1 MDYEYSDCKY
11 IDPLTDFGFKRVFGD
26 KEVMT
31 AFLNDLIEPESP
43 IDHVEYLDKEVGPE
57 SAAFRNV
64 IYDLRCRTAA
74 GEELIVE
81 MQNRAQPNFRDRI
94 LFYLS
99 RSFSTQR
106 LRGGNWNYGLCPVI
120 GIFFINFELSAGRPR
135 PMRTVEMMER
145 ETGETFTDKMRA
157 YVLELPCYRKKDET
171 VCKSKTDYWMYNLTN
186 MNAMGNTQEI
196 PFADKQPAFKKMF
209 SIAEVARMSHD
220 ELRKYHISQKSYWD
234 ACSVLEGARM
244 EGLAE
249 GRAEG
254 MADGMAKGMAKGR
267 AEGRAEGR
275 EEGMAEG
282 MAKGIAEGKKEIA
295 KAMKLMGLT
304 TEQIME
310 ATGLT
315 ESDIERL

>member
-1 MDYEYSDCKY
+1 
-11 IDPLTDFGFKRVFGD
+11 
-26 KEVMT
+26 
-31 AFLNDLIEPESP
+31 
-43 IDHVEYLDKEVGPE
+43 
-57 SAAFRNV
+57 
-64 IYDLRCRTAA
+64 
-74 GEELIVE
+74 
-81 MQNRAQPNFRDRI
+81 
-94 LFYLS
+94 
-99 RSFSTQR
+99 
-106 LRGGNWNYGLCPVI
+106 
-120 GIFFINFELSAGRPR
+120 
-135 PMRTVEMMER
+135 
-145 ETGETFTDKMRA
+145 
-157 YVLELPCYRKKDET
+157 
-171 VCKSKTDYWMYNLTN
+171 MYNLTN

-254 MADGMAKGMAKGR
+254 MA
-267 AEGRAEGR
+267 
-275 EEGMAEG
+275 
-282 MAKGIAEGKKEIA
+282 KGIAEGKKEIA

-315 ESDIERL
+315 ESDIERLG

>member
-1 MDYEYSDCKY
+1 
-11 IDPLTDFGFKRVFGD
+11 
-26 KEVMT
+26 
-31 AFLNDLIEPESP
+31 
-43 IDHVEYLDKEVGPE
+43 
-57 SAAFRNV
+57 
-64 IYDLRCRTAA
+64 
-74 GEELIVE
+74 
-81 MQNRAQPNFRDRI
+81 
-94 LFYLS
+94 
-99 RSFSTQR
+99 
-106 LRGGNWNYGLCPVI
+106 
-120 GIFFINFELSAGRPR
+120 
-135 PMRTVEMMER
+135 
-145 ETGETFTDKMRA
+145 
-157 YVLELPCYRKKDET
+157 
-171 VCKSKTDYWMYNLTN
+171 MYNLTN

-254 MADGMAKGMAKGR
+254 
-267 AEGRAEGR
+267 R

-282 MAKGIAEGKKEIA
+282 MAKGIAEVKKEIA

-315 ESDIERL
+315 ESEIERLG

>member
-1 MDYEYSDCKY
+1 
-11 IDPLTDFGFKRVFGD
+11 
-26 KEVMT
+26 
-31 AFLNDLIEPESP
+31 
-43 IDHVEYLDKEVGPE
+43 
-57 SAAFRNV
+57 
-64 IYDLRCRTAA
+64 
-74 GEELIVE
+74 
-81 MQNRAQPNFRDRI
+81 
-94 LFYLS
+94 
-99 RSFSTQR
+99 
-106 LRGGNWNYGLCPVI
+106 
-120 GIFFINFELSAGRPR
+120 
-135 PMRTVEMMER
+135 
-145 ETGETFTDKMRA
+145 
-157 YVLELPCYRKKDET
+157 
-171 VCKSKTDYWMYNLTN
+171 MYNLTN

-254 MADGMAKGMAKGR
+254 
-267 AEGRAEGR
+267 R

-315 ESDIERL
+315 ESDIERLG

>member
-1 MDYEYSDCKY
+1 
-11 IDPLTDFGFKRVFGD
+11 
-26 KEVMT
+26 
-31 AFLNDLIEPESP
+31 
-43 IDHVEYLDKEVGPE
+43 
-57 SAAFRNV
+57 
-64 IYDLRCRTAA
+64 
-74 GEELIVE
+74 
-81 MQNRAQPNFRDRI
+81 
-94 LFYLS
+94 
-99 RSFSTQR
+99 
-106 LRGGNWNYGLCPVI
+106 
-120 GIFFINFELSAGRPR
+120 
-135 PMRTVEMMER
+135 
-145 ETGETFTDKMRA
+145 
-157 YVLELPCYRKKDET
+157 
-171 VCKSKTDYWMYNLTN
+171 MYNLTN
-186 MNAMGNTQEI
+186 MNAMGNTQDI

-209 SIAEVARMSHD
+209 SIAEVARMSND

-282 MAKGIAEGKKEIA
+282 MAKGIAEVKIEIA

-315 ESDIERL
+315 ESDIERLG

>member
-1 MDYEYSDCKY
+1 
-11 IDPLTDFGFKRVFGD
+11 
-26 KEVMT
+26 
-31 AFLNDLIEPESP
+31 
-43 IDHVEYLDKEVGPE
+43 
-57 SAAFRNV
+57 
-64 IYDLRCRTAA
+64 
-74 GEELIVE
+74 
-81 MQNRAQPNFRDRI
+81 
-94 LFYLS
+94 
-99 RSFSTQR
+99 
-106 LRGGNWNYGLCPVI
+106 
-120 GIFFINFELSAGRPR
+120 
-135 PMRTVEMMER
+135 
-145 ETGETFTDKMRA
+145 
-157 YVLELPCYRKKDET
+157 
-171 VCKSKTDYWMYNLTN
+171 MYNLTN

-254 MADGMAKGMAKGR
+254 REEGR
-267 AEGRAEGR
+267 AEGRAIGR
-275 EEGMAEG
+275 AVGRAEGMAEG
-282 MAKGIAEGKKEIA
+282 RAKGIAKVKKEIA

-315 ESDIERL
+315 ESEIERLG

>member
-1 MDYEYSDCKY
+1 
-11 IDPLTDFGFKRVFGD
+11 
-26 KEVMT
+26 
-31 AFLNDLIEPESP
+31 
-43 IDHVEYLDKEVGPE
+43 
-57 SAAFRNV
+57 
-64 IYDLRCRTAA
+64 
-74 GEELIVE
+74 
-81 MQNRAQPNFRDRI
+81 
-94 LFYLS
+94 
-99 RSFSTQR
+99 
-106 LRGGNWNYGLCPVI
+106 
-120 GIFFINFELSAGRPR
+120 
-135 PMRTVEMMER
+135 
-145 ETGETFTDKMRA
+145 
-157 YVLELPCYRKKDET
+157 
-171 VCKSKTDYWMYNLTN
+171 MYNLTN

-249 GRAEG
+249 GR
-254 MADGMAKGMAKGR
+254 
-267 AEGRAEGR
+267 

-282 MAKGIAEGKKEIA
+282 MAKGIAEGRAKGIAEVKKEIA

-315 ESDIERL
+315 ESDIERLG

>member
-1 MDYEYSDCKY
+1 
-11 IDPLTDFGFKRVFGD
+11 
-26 KEVMT
+26 
-31 AFLNDLIEPESP
+31 
-43 IDHVEYLDKEVGPE
+43 
-57 SAAFRNV
+57 
-64 IYDLRCRTAA
+64 
-74 GEELIVE
+74 
-81 MQNRAQPNFRDRI
+81 
-94 LFYLS
+94 
-99 RSFSTQR
+99 
-106 LRGGNWNYGLCPVI
+106 
-120 GIFFINFELSAGRPR
+120 
-135 PMRTVEMMER
+135 
-145 ETGETFTDKMRA
+145 
-157 YVLELPCYRKKDET
+157 
-171 VCKSKTDYWMYNLTN
+171 MYNLTN

-254 MADGMAKGMAKGR
+254 REEGR

-315 ESDIERL
+315 ESDIERLG

>member
-1 MDYEYSDCKY
+1 
-11 IDPLTDFGFKRVFGD
+11 
-26 KEVMT
+26 
-31 AFLNDLIEPESP
+31 
-43 IDHVEYLDKEVGPE
+43 
-57 SAAFRNV
+57 
-64 IYDLRCRTAA
+64 
-74 GEELIVE
+74 
-81 MQNRAQPNFRDRI
+81 
-94 LFYLS
+94 
-99 RSFSTQR
+99 
-106 LRGGNWNYGLCPVI
+106 
-120 GIFFINFELSAGRPR
+120 
-135 PMRTVEMMER
+135 
-145 ETGETFTDKMRA
+145 
-157 YVLELPCYRKKDET
+157 
-171 VCKSKTDYWMYNLTN
+171 MYNLTN

-254 MADGMAKGMAKGR
+254 R
-267 AEGRAEGR
+267 EEGRAEG
-275 EEGMAEG
+275 MAEV
-282 MAKGIAEGKKEIA
+282 KKEIA

-315 ESDIERL
+315 ESDIERLG

>member
-1 MDYEYSDCKY
+1 
-11 IDPLTDFGFKRVFGD
+11 
-26 KEVMT
+26 
-31 AFLNDLIEPESP
+31 
-43 IDHVEYLDKEVGPE
+43 
-57 SAAFRNV
+57 
-64 IYDLRCRTAA
+64 
-74 GEELIVE
+74 
-81 MQNRAQPNFRDRI
+81 
-94 LFYLS
+94 
-99 RSFSTQR
+99 
-106 LRGGNWNYGLCPVI
+106 
-120 GIFFINFELSAGRPR
+120 
-135 PMRTVEMMER
+135 
-145 ETGETFTDKMRA
+145 
-157 YVLELPCYRKKDET
+157 
-171 VCKSKTDYWMYNLTN
+171 MYNLTN

-254 MADGMAKGMAKGR
+254 R
-267 AEGRAEGR
+267 
-275 EEGMAEG
+275 AEG
-282 MAKGIAEGKKEIA
+282 MAKGIAEGRAKGIAEVKKEIA

-315 ESDIERL
+315 ESEIERLG

>member
-1 MDYEYSDCKY
+1 
-11 IDPLTDFGFKRVFGD
+11 
-26 KEVMT
+26 
-31 AFLNDLIEPESP
+31 
-43 IDHVEYLDKEVGPE
+43 
-57 SAAFRNV
+57 
-64 IYDLRCRTAA
+64 
-74 GEELIVE
+74 
-81 MQNRAQPNFRDRI
+81 
-94 LFYLS
+94 
-99 RSFSTQR
+99 
-106 LRGGNWNYGLCPVI
+106 
-120 GIFFINFELSAGRPR
+120 
-135 PMRTVEMMER
+135 
-145 ETGETFTDKMRA
+145 
-157 YVLELPCYRKKDET
+157 
-171 VCKSKTDYWMYNLTN
+171 MYNLTN

-254 MADGMAKGMAKGR
+254 
-267 AEGRAEGR
+267 R

-282 MAKGIAEGKKEIA
+282 MAKGIAEVKKEIA

-315 ESDIERL
+315 ESDIERLG

>member
-1 MDYEYSDCKY
+1 
-11 IDPLTDFGFKRVFGD
+11 
-26 KEVMT
+26 
-31 AFLNDLIEPESP
+31 
-43 IDHVEYLDKEVGPE
+43 
-57 SAAFRNV
+57 
-64 IYDLRCRTAA
+64 
-74 GEELIVE
+74 
-81 MQNRAQPNFRDRI
+81 
-94 LFYLS
+94 
-99 RSFSTQR
+99 
-106 LRGGNWNYGLCPVI
+106 
-120 GIFFINFELSAGRPR
+120 
-135 PMRTVEMMER
+135 
-145 ETGETFTDKMRA
+145 
-157 YVLELPCYRKKDET
+157 
-171 VCKSKTDYWMYNLTN
+171 MYNLTN

-254 MADGMAKGMAKGR
+254 
-267 AEGRAEGR
+267 R

-282 MAKGIAEGKKEIA
+282 MAKGMAKGIAEVKKEIA

-315 ESDIERL
+315 ESDIERLG

>member
-1 MDYEYSDCKY
+1 
-11 IDPLTDFGFKRVFGD
+11 
-26 KEVMT
+26 
-31 AFLNDLIEPESP
+31 
-43 IDHVEYLDKEVGPE
+43 
-57 SAAFRNV
+57 
-64 IYDLRCRTAA
+64 
-74 GEELIVE
+74 
-81 MQNRAQPNFRDRI
+81 
-94 LFYLS
+94 
-99 RSFSTQR
+99 
-106 LRGGNWNYGLCPVI
+106 
-120 GIFFINFELSAGRPR
+120 
-135 PMRTVEMMER
+135 
-145 ETGETFTDKMRA
+145 
-157 YVLELPCYRKKDET
+157 
-171 VCKSKTDYWMYNLTN
+171 

-254 MADGMAKGMAKGR
+254 
-267 AEGRAEGR
+267 R

-282 MAKGIAEGKKEIA
+282 RAEGIAEVKKEIA

-315 ESDIERL
+315 ESEIERLG

>member
-1 MDYEYSDCKY
+1 
-11 IDPLTDFGFKRVFGD
+11 
-26 KEVMT
+26 
-31 AFLNDLIEPESP
+31 
-43 IDHVEYLDKEVGPE
+43 
-57 SAAFRNV
+57 
-64 IYDLRCRTAA
+64 
-74 GEELIVE
+74 
-81 MQNRAQPNFRDRI
+81 
-94 LFYLS
+94 
-99 RSFSTQR
+99 
-106 LRGGNWNYGLCPVI
+106 
-120 GIFFINFELSAGRPR
+120 
-135 PMRTVEMMER
+135 
-145 ETGETFTDKMRA
+145 
-157 YVLELPCYRKKDET
+157 
-171 VCKSKTDYWMYNLTN
+171 MYNLTN

-254 MADGMAKGMAKGR
+254 R
-267 AEGRAEGR
+267 
-275 EEGMAEG
+275 AEG
-282 MAKGIAEGKKEIA
+282 MAKGIAEGRAKGIAEVKKEIA

-315 ESDIERL
+315 ESDIERLG

>member
-1 MDYEYSDCKY
+1 
-11 IDPLTDFGFKRVFGD
+11 
-26 KEVMT
+26 
-31 AFLNDLIEPESP
+31 
-43 IDHVEYLDKEVGPE
+43 
-57 SAAFRNV
+57 
-64 IYDLRCRTAA
+64 
-74 GEELIVE
+74 
-81 MQNRAQPNFRDRI
+81 
-94 LFYLS
+94 
-99 RSFSTQR
+99 
-106 LRGGNWNYGLCPVI
+106 
-120 GIFFINFELSAGRPR
+120 
-135 PMRTVEMMER
+135 
-145 ETGETFTDKMRA
+145 
-157 YVLELPCYRKKDET
+157 
-171 VCKSKTDYWMYNLTN
+171 MYNLTN
-186 MNAMGNTQEI
+186 MNAMGNTQDI

-254 MADGMAKGMAKGR
+254 MAEGMAKGR
-267 AEGRAEGR
+267 SEGREEGR
-275 EEGMAEG
+275 EEGMAEGMAKG

-315 ESDIERL
+315 ESDIERLG

>member
-1 MDYEYSDCKY
+1 
-11 IDPLTDFGFKRVFGD
+11 
-26 KEVMT
+26 
-31 AFLNDLIEPESP
+31 
-43 IDHVEYLDKEVGPE
+43 
-57 SAAFRNV
+57 
-64 IYDLRCRTAA
+64 
-74 GEELIVE
+74 
-81 MQNRAQPNFRDRI
+81 
-94 LFYLS
+94 
-99 RSFSTQR
+99 
-106 LRGGNWNYGLCPVI
+106 
-120 GIFFINFELSAGRPR
+120 
-135 PMRTVEMMER
+135 
-145 ETGETFTDKMRA
+145 
-157 YVLELPCYRKKDET
+157 
-171 VCKSKTDYWMYNLTN
+171 MYNLTN

-254 MADGMAKGMAKGR
+254 
-267 AEGRAEGR
+267 R

-282 MAKGIAEGKKEIA
+282 MAEGREEVKKEIA

-315 ESDIERL
+315 ESDIERLG